1 MTRRLP
7 RSALAAYAA
16 AFTLFALVALMVVRA
31 PAGATP
37 PEGSGKPS
45 GSTMSPQP
53 KSNADMNKGGANN
66 GGDCGAY
73 CSTRDGSPS
82 GNGNGKGEAKGKPC
96 AGCVGK
102 ADNKNPPGQQPDGTD
117 HNAGYECD
125 RNHGIGRTN
134 PAHTGCKTGE
144 SPSPTPSETACVP
157 TEQQPCE
164 TPSPSTSE
172 SPCVPTEEQ
181 PCETPSP
188 SVSASVTES
197 PCVPTE
203 EQPCDTPSP
212 TPSESVSETPTP
224 EVSDTTLT
232 QSPTPSVTASV
243 QGVKIVRPPATG
255 PTSLPTTG
263 SPIPVGLLLLLGFG
277 LVGFGT
283 AMTVRTPS
291 RH

>member
-1 MTRRLP
+1 MTSRLP

-31 PAGATP
+31 PAGAAP
-37 PEGSGKPS
+37 PEGSGKPA
-45 GSTMSPQP
+45 GSTESPQP

-125 RNHGIGRTN
+125 RNHGVGRSN
-134 PAHTGCKTGE
+134 PAHTGCQPTE
-144 SPSPTPSETACVP
+144 SPSPTPSETECVP
-157 TEQQPCE
+157 TDQQPCE
-164 TPSPSTSE
+164 TPSPTV
-172 SPCVPTEEQ
+172 SP
-181 PCETPSP
+181 
-188 SVSASVTES
+188 SVTES
-197 PCVPTE
+197 PCVPTD
-203 EQPCDTPSP
+203 EQPCETPSP
-212 TPSESVSETPTP
+212 TVSATETESPTTTPTP
-224 EVSDTTLT
+224 EVSGSTLT
-232 QSPTPSVTASV
+232 QSPTPSPQVS
-243 QGVKIVRPPATG
+243 GVKIVRPGTG
-255 PTSLPTTG
+255 PTTLPTTG

-283 AMTVRTPS
+283 AMTVRSPS